1 MPQSCQAENERKC
14 CALIKTLNQILKS
27 EKEPFKVPSS
37 VQDTIPIKKIW
48 KDGTFQVGNKFS
60 RTFRFTDVNYSV
72 AARDDQL
79 AMFLAYCELLNA
91 LEIGATTKITINNR
105 RMTKSS
111 FARNLIKHADDGL
124 DEYRDEY
131 NSMIMDAAIRG
142 NGILQEKYI
151 TVSVIKK
158 SYEEAKTFF
167 SRVYTEL
174 ASRFAGLSSKLY
186 EIEAVDRMRVFHDFF
201 RIGQEESYH
210 FDLKDLMKRGHSFT
224 DAICPDSMTVKSDH
238 IRIGKKYARVLYLQ
252 EFPSFL
258 KDSMVSELCDINRNL
273 MLSIDI
279 IPIPTDEAVKEVER
293 KLLGTETEITNWQR
307 KQNKNNNFSAV
318 VPYDLEQQRKESK
331 EFLDDLTSRDQRMMF
346 VTVTLVHVAD
356 SKKQLDTDT
365 EALLSVAR
373 KHICQFQT
381 LKYQQLDG
389 LNTTL
394 PYGLRK
400 INALRTL
407 TTESAAV
414 FMPFQAQEI
423 NHPEGI
429 YCGQNAISKNLLF
442 VNRSSLLNGNGFV
455 LGVSGSGKSFFA
467 KDEIIQLV
475 LRNQGDVIIIDPERE
490 YDRLVHALGG
500 EVINIAADSKNHI
513 NAMDMESEYADSENP
528 VLLKSEF
535 ILSLCEQ
542 LVGSGKLSAKEKSLI
557 DRCTQIVYRPFIKR
571 GCTGKV
577 PTLKDFH
584 KELLK
589 QPEPEAK
596 DVALAIELFTDGS
609 LDTFAKPTNVNT
621 ESSLICYDI
630 RDLGKALKTVG
641 MLVVLDSIYNRIVRN
656 KKKGR
661 PTYVFIDEIYL
672 LFANEYSSNFLFE
685 QWKRARK
692 HNACYTGIS
701 QNIEDL
707 LQSHTARTM
716 LANSEF
722 ITLLNQAATD
732 RIELAKLLGISETQ
746 LSYVTNADAGKGL
759 LKCAGNIVPFENHF
773 PKDTKLYKV
782 MTTKPK
788 ETIEA

>member
-1 MPQSCQAENERKC
+1 M
-14 CALIKTLNQILKS
+14 IKTLNQIIKS

-37 VQDTIPIKKIW
+37 VQETIPIKRIW

-79 AMFLAYCELLNA
+79 AMFLQYCELLNA

-174 ASRFAGLSSKLY
+174 ASRFASLSSKLY
-186 EIEAVDRMRVFHDFF
+186 ETDITERMRVFHDFF
-201 RIGQEESYH
+201 RIGREESYH
-210 FDLKDLMKRGHSFT
+210 FDLKDLMKRGHSFA

-346 VTVTLVHVAD
+346 VTVTLIHVAD

-389 LNTTL
+389 LNTAL

-467 KDEIIQLV
+467 KDEIIQLA

-490 YDRLVHALGG
+490 YDRLVRALGG

-661 PTYVFIDEIYL
+661 PTYVFIDEIFL

-788 ETIEA
+788 ETIEE

>member
-1 MPQSCQAENERKC
+1 M
-14 CALIKTLNQILKS
+14 IKTLNQILKS

-111 FARNLIKHADDGL
+111 FARNLIPHADDGL

-186 EIEAVDRMRVFHDFF
+186 EIEIADRMRMFHDFF

-210 FDLKDLMKRGHSFT
+210 FDLKDLMKRGHSFV

-475 LRNQGDVIIIDPERE
+475 LRNQGAVIIIDPERE
-490 YDRLVHALGG
+490 YDRLVRALGG

-584 KELLK
+584 K
-589 QPEPEAK
+589 
-596 DVALAIELFTDGS
+596 
-609 LDTFAKPTNVNT
+609 
-621 ESSLICYDI
+621 
-630 RDLGKALKTVG
+630 
-641 MLVVLDSIYNRIVRN
+641 
-656 KKKGR
+656 
-661 PTYVFIDEIYL
+661 
-672 LFANEYSSNFLFE
+672 
-685 QWKRARK
+685 
-692 HNACYTGIS
+692 
-701 QNIEDL
+701 
-707 LQSHTARTM
+707 
-716 LANSEF
+716 
-722 ITLLNQAATD
+722 
-732 RIELAKLLGISETQ
+732 
-746 LSYVTNADAGKGL
+746 
-759 LKCAGNIVPFENHF
+759 
-773 PKDTKLYKV
+773 
-782 MTTKPK
+782 
-788 ETIEA
+788 

>member
-1 MPQSCQAENERKC
+1 M
-14 CALIKTLNQILKS
+14 IKTLNQILKS
-27 EKEPFKVPSS
+27 EREPFKVPSS

-111 FARNLIKHADDGL
+111 FARNLIPHADDGL

-174 ASRFAGLSSKLY
+174 ASRFAALSSKLY

-210 FDLKDLMKRGHSFT
+210 FDLKDLMKRGHSYA

-490 YDRLVHALGG
+490 YDRLVRALGG

-732 RIELAKLLGISETQ
+732 RIELAKLLSISETQ

-788 ETIEA
+788 ETIAS

>member
-1 MPQSCQAENERKC
+1 M
-14 CALIKTLNQILKS
+14 IKTLNQILKS

-37 VQDTIPIKKIW
+37 VQETIPIRKIW

-111 FARNLIKHADDGL
+111 FARNLIPHADDGL

-186 EIEAVDRMRVFHDFF
+186 EIEIGDRMRVFHDFF

-490 YDRLVHALGG
+490 YDRLVRALGG

-542 LVGSGKLSAKEKSLI
+542 LVGSGKHYHFSFISLYI
-557 DRCTQIVYRPFIKR
+557 
-571 GCTGKV
+571 
-577 PTLKDFH
+577 
-584 KELLK
+584 
-589 QPEPEAK
+589 
-596 DVALAIELFTDGS
+596 
-609 LDTFAKPTNVNT
+609 
-621 ESSLICYDI
+621 
-630 RDLGKALKTVG
+630 
-641 MLVVLDSIYNRIVRN
+641 
-656 KKKGR
+656 
-661 PTYVFIDEIYL
+661 
-672 LFANEYSSNFLFE
+672 
-685 QWKRARK
+685 
-692 HNACYTGIS
+692 
-701 QNIEDL
+701 
-707 LQSHTARTM
+707 
-716 LANSEF
+716 
-722 ITLLNQAATD
+722 
-732 RIELAKLLGISETQ
+732 LLGS
-746 LSYVTNADAGKGL
+746 A
-759 LKCAGNIVPFENHF
+759 IV
-773 PKDTKLYKV
+773 LC
-782 MTTKPK
+782 
-788 ETIEA
+788 

>member
-1 MPQSCQAENERKC
+1 M
-14 CALIKTLNQILKS
+14 IKTLNQILKS

-37 VQDTIPIKKIW
+37 VQETIPIKKIW

-111 FARNLIKHADDGL
+111 FSRNLIPHADDGL

-131 NSMIMDAAIRG
+131 NSMIMNAAIRG

-174 ASRFAGLSSKLY
+174 ASRFAALSSKLY
-186 EIEAVDRMRVFHDFF
+186 EIEIGDRMRVFHDFF

-224 DAICPDSMTVKSDH
+224 DAICPDSITVKSDH

-389 LNTTL
+389 LNTAL

-490 YDRLVHALGG
+490 YDRLVRALGG

>member
-1 MPQSCQAENERKC
+1 M
-14 CALIKTLNQILKS
+14 IKTLNQILKS

-37 VQDTIPIKKIW
+37 VRDTIPIKKIW

-111 FARNLIKHADDGL
+111 FSRNLIPRADDGL

-186 EIEAVDRMRVFHDFF
+186 EIDVVDRMRVFHDFF

-490 YDRLVHALGG
+490 YDRLVRALGG

-557 DRCTQIVYRPFIKR
+557 DRCTQIVYRPFIRR

>member
-1 MPQSCQAENERKC
+1 M
-14 CALIKTLNQILKS
+14 IKTLNQMIKS

-37 VQDTIPIKKIW
+37 IQDTIPIRRIW

-60 RTFRFTDVNYSV
+60 RTYRFTDINYSV
-72 AARDDQL
+72 AASEDKL
-79 AMFLAYCELLNA
+79 TMFLQYGDLLNS
-91 LEIGATTKITINNR
+91 LEIGATTKFSINNR
-105 RMTKSS
+105 RMTRGC
-111 FARNLIKHADDGL
+111 FARNLIDYTEDGRN
-124 DEYRDEY
+124 EFRKEH
-131 NSMIMDAAIRG
+131 NVRIMDDAIRG
-142 NGILQEKYI
+142 NGIVKEKYVTI
-151 TVSVIKK
+151 SVTKK

-167 SRVYTEL
+167 NRVYPEL
-174 ASRFAGLSSKLY
+174 STRFAAMSSKLY
-186 EIEAVDRMRVFHDFF
+186 EVDAADRLRLFHDFF
-201 RIGQEESYH
+201 RAGEEENFS
-210 FDLKDLMKRGHSFT
+210 FDLKDIMKHGHSFV
-224 DAICPDSMTVKSDH
+224 DSICPESLTVKSDH
-238 IRIGKKYARVLYLQ
+238 IRIGKKFARVLYLQ

-273 MLSIDI
+273 VFSIDV

-318 VPYDLEQQRKESK
+318 VPYDLEQQRNESK
-331 EFLDDLTSRDQRMMF
+331 EFLNDLTSRDQRMMF

-356 SKKQLDTDT
+356 SKKQLDADT
-365 EALLSVAR
+365 EALLAVAR
-373 KHICQFQT
+373 KHICTFQV
-381 LKYQQLDG
+381 LNYQQQDG
-389 LNTTL
+389 LNTVL

-407 TTESAAV
+407 TTESTAAL
-414 FMPFQAQEI
+414 MPFQAQEI
-423 NHPEGI
+423 NHPDGI

-442 VNRSSLLNGNGFV
+442 VNRSELQNGNGFV

-467 KDEIIQLV
+467 KDEIYQIV

-490 YDRLVHALGG
+490 YGRLVKALGG

-542 LVGSGKLSAKEKSLI
+542 LVGTGKLGAKEKSLI
-557 DRCTQIVYRPFIKR
+557 DRCTQIVYRPFVRR
-571 GCTGKV
+571 GCTGKI

-621 ESSLICYDI
+621 DSNLICYDI

-759 LKCAGNIVPFENHF
+759 LKCAGSIVPFENHF
-773 PKDTKLYKV
+773 PKDTKLYKY

-788 ETIEA
+788 ETMAE

>member
-1 MPQSCQAENERKC
+1 M
-14 CALIKTLNQILKS
+14 IKTLNQILKS

-111 FARNLIKHADDGL
+111 FARNLIPHADDGL

-186 EIEAVDRMRVFHDFF
+186 EIDVVDRMRVFHDFF
-201 RIGQEESYH
+201 RIGREESYH
-210 FDLKDLMKRGHSFT
+210 FYLKDLMKCGHSFT
-224 DAICPDSMTVKSDH
+224 DTICPDSMTVKSDH

-389 LNTTL
+389 LNTAL

-490 YDRLVHALGG
+490 YDRLVRALGG
-500 EVINIAADSKNHI
+500 EVINVAADSKNHI

-557 DRCTQIVYRPFIKR
+557 DRCTQIVYRSFIKR

>member
-1 MPQSCQAENERKC
+1 M
-14 CALIKTLNQILKS
+14 IKTLNQILKS

-111 FARNLIKHADDGL
+111 FARNLIPHADDGL

-201 RIGQEESYH
+201 RIGREESYH
-210 FDLKDLMKRGHSFT
+210 FDLGDLMKRGHSFT
-224 DAICPDSMTVKSDH
+224 DAICPNSMTVKSDH

-389 LNTTL
+389 LNTAL

-490 YDRLVHALGG
+490 YDRLVRALGG
-500 EVINIAADSKNHI
+500 EVINVAADSKNHI

-557 DRCTQIVYRPFIKR
+557 DRCTQIVYRSFIKR

>member
-1 MPQSCQAENERKC
+1 M
-14 CALIKTLNQILKS
+14 IKTLNQILKS
-27 EKEPFKVPSS
+27 EKEPFKVPST

-111 FARNLIKHADDGL
+111 FARNLIPHADDGL

-174 ASRFAGLSSKLY
+174 ASRFAALSSKLY
-186 EIEAVDRMRVFHDFF
+186 EIEIADRMRVFHDFF
-201 RIGQEESYH
+201 RIGQEESYL
-210 FDLKDLMKRGHSFT
+210 FDLKDLMKRGHSFV

-490 YDRLVHALGG
+490 YDRLVRALGG

-557 DRCTQIVYRPFIKR
+557 DRCTQIVYRPYIKR

>member
-1 MPQSCQAENERKC
+1 M
-14 CALIKTLNQILKS
+14 IKTLNQILKS

-111 FARNLIKHADDGL
+111 FARNLIPHADDGL

-186 EIEAVDRMRVFHDFF
+186 EIDVVDRMRVFHDFF

-210 FDLKDLMKRGHSFT
+210 FDLKDLMKRGHSFA
-224 DAICPDSMTVKSDH
+224 DVICPDSMTVKSDH
-238 IRIGKKYARVLYLQ
+238 IRIGKKHARVLYLQ

-394 PYGLRK
+394 PY
-400 INALRTL
+400 
-407 TTESAAV
+407 
-414 FMPFQAQEI
+414 EI
-423 NHPEGI
+423 
-429 YCGQNAISKNLLF
+429 
-442 VNRSSLLNGNGFV
+442 
-455 LGVSGSGKSFFA
+455 
-467 KDEIIQLV
+467 
-475 LRNQGDVIIIDPERE
+475 
-490 YDRLVHALGG
+490 
-500 EVINIAADSKNHI
+500 
-513 NAMDMESEYADSENP
+513 
-528 VLLKSEF
+528 
-535 ILSLCEQ
+535 
-542 LVGSGKLSAKEKSLI
+542 
-557 DRCTQIVYRPFIKR
+557 
-571 GCTGKV
+571 
-577 PTLKDFH
+577 
-584 KELLK
+584 
-589 QPEPEAK
+589 
-596 DVALAIELFTDGS
+596 
-609 LDTFAKPTNVNT
+609 
-621 ESSLICYDI
+621 
-630 RDLGKALKTVG
+630 
-641 MLVVLDSIYNRIVRN
+641 
-656 KKKGR
+656 GR
-661 PTYVFIDEIYL
+661 AHV
-672 LFANEYSSNFLFE
+672 
-685 QWKRARK
+685 
-692 HNACYTGIS
+692 
-701 QNIEDL
+701 
-707 LQSHTARTM
+707 
-716 LANSEF
+716 
-722 ITLLNQAATD
+722 
-732 RIELAKLLGISETQ
+732 
-746 LSYVTNADAGKGL
+746 
-759 LKCAGNIVPFENHF
+759 
-773 PKDTKLYKV
+773 
-782 MTTKPK
+782 
-788 ETIEA
+788 